1 MFLTLILVAIII
13 LMIVA
18 LFVSRSI
25 MQHRLDTEVYSKNQ
39 LVSKVNTLRSEVTS
53 LRNEMI
59 NDNNHQQ
66 HHYGIRKAKQ
76 ALTDI
81 LEKFKEEGKINFFT
95 IFSTGNLAVKHPLF
109 EQLRTFDYIVIT
121 DKGLLNIDVKNWKEK
136 TFYHFSADP
145 ENEIKTESESLDQI
159 IGHYIADQYQ
169 SQFQSSR
176 RDVYTFTEKI
186 KNNRVE
192 FDFYDYDPYLA
203 AAVNSK
209 ELKDAYE
216 KNFNQKI
223 TSVGVVYF
231 NDGSI
236 NIIDGPT
243 EREKY
248 VATASSKRSLRD
260 AVEEMIAQS
269 KHDLSKQDC
278 EAAVNYLNQ

>member
-136 TFYHFSADP
+136 LLSFQCRSGKR
-145 ENEIKTESESLDQI
+145 NKTESESLDQI

-216 KNFNQKI
+216 KTLIRKLP
-223 TSVGVVYF
+223 V
-231 NDGSI
+231 
-236 NIIDGPT
+236 
-243 EREKY
+243 
-248 VATASSKRSLRD
+248 
-260 AVEEMIAQS
+260 
-269 KHDLSKQDC
+269 
-278 EAAVNYLNQ
+278 